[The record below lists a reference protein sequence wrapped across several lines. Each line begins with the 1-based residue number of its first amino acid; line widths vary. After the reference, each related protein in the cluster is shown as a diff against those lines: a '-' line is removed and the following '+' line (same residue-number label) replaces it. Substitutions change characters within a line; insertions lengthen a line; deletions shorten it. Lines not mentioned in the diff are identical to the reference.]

1 MPAVVT
7 LFVRHGGEVL
17 CIRRSADAGTYP
29 DCHAVIS
36 GFVEPET
43 DDPVEDAWREL
54 REETGIDDATLVRR
68 GDPFSV
74 IDGDYDWT
82 VHPFLFEAPDREVHP
97 NHEFDEWE
105 WVSPTALIGRE
116 TVPALWETYRR
127 IAPDVGL
134 IKNDET
140 HGSAW
145 LSVRALEV
153 VRDVAGEIAFGAS
166 EGDWDDVAAVAR
178 DLRGARPSMVVVQ
191 NRIDRVMAEADRTP
205 EAVHDRAI
213 EAIEA
218 VFAADEAAAA
228 RAAEMIAE
236 VDDDPGSSVA
246 TLSRSGT
253 VAAALEAVD
262 REVLIGE
269 SRPAC
274 EGVAAAEELAAAG
287 VDVTV
292 TTDAALPG
300 LIRDRDV
307 GFLLLGA
314 DRILPSGAVVNKV
327 GSYPTALA
335 AADAGIPVY
344 VVAAADKVASG
355 GGVIRE
361 PGNPAD
367 VYDSDAAVRVENPIF
382 ERVPSALITA
392 VVTEDGALDDDAIAD
407 RAREHDAMGAWAT
420 GGAAGEVESD

>member
-17 CIRRSADAGTYP
+17 CIRRSANADAYP

-43 DDPVEDAWREL
+43 EDPVEDAWREL

-68 GDPFSV
+68 GDPLSV

-82 VHPFLFEAPDREVHP
+82 VHPFLFEAPDREVDP

-127 IAPDVGL
+127 VAPDVGL
-134 IKNDET
+134 IKTDET

-153 VRDVAGEIAFGAS
+153 VRDAAGEITFGAS

-218 VFAADEAAAA
+218 AFAADEAAAA
-228 RAAEMIAE
+228 RAAELIAE
-236 VDDDPGSSVA
+236 VDGPVA
-246 TLSRSGT
+246 TISRSGT
-253 VAAALEAVD
+253 VSAALEAAD

-269 SRPAC
+269 SRPAR
-274 EGVAAAEELAAAG
+274 EGIAAAEELAAIG

-300 LIRDRDV
+300 LIRTRDV
-307 GFLLLGA
+307 GCLLLGA
-314 DRILPSGAVVNKV
+314 DRILPSGDVVNKV
-327 GSYPTALA
+327 GSYPAALA

-344 VVAAADKVASG
+344 VVASVDKVAPEGDVVRESG
-355 GGVIRE
+355 D
-361 PGNPAD
+361 PAD
-367 VYDSDAAVRVENPIF
+367 VYDGDAAVRVENPIF
-382 ERVPSALITA
+382 ERVSSALITA

-420 GGAAGEVESD
+420 GDAAGEVESD